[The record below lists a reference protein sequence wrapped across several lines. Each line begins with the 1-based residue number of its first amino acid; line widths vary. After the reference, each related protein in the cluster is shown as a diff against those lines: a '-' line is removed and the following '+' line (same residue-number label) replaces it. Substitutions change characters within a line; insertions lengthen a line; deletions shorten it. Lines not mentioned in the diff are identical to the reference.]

1 MGTLIS
7 YFQLIVQQTLV
18 SGGVL
23 GTEHTANRADR
34 SPRPAAGSR
43 VGRWTLDKV
52 NEGKACFIPR
62 RRSRG
67 GSCNVRGD
75 GCSFKAG
82 RCQRRRQEANV
93 RAKIRRGRGRD
104 LCVYWKEPH
113 SRRREQPCEGP
124 EAGSA
129 WLPLQLYLGRSFPS
143 HSHSLLAP
151 RVPAVWWPVRVPIR
165 DPHEDLHVESQCP
178 SAVLASARLNFTPP
192 ARRHQG
198 PGWLTLLH
206 RAQWQQRH

>member
-52 NEGKACFIPR
+52 NEGKACFVPR

-82 RCQRRRQEANV
+82 GRQRRRQEAEV

-129 WLPLQLYLGRSFPS
+129 WLPLQLYLGHSFPS

-151 RVPAVWWPVRVPIR
+151 RVPAVWWLVRVPMKR
-165 DPHEDLHVESQCP
+165 P
-178 SAVLASARLNFTPP
+178 T
-192 ARRHQG
+192 
-198 PGWLTLLH
+198 
-206 RAQWQQRH
+206 